1 MSLQT
6 FEEYLMEKSD
16 IELTPRQKIAEL
28 GKKQSDLKSKINDLA
43 SKKRD
48 KPEDRELID
57 LQIELAQLKIKEIDI
72 QRKIMNYKLL

>member
-72 QRKIMNYKLL
+72 QRKIMNYKL

>member
-6 FEEYLMEKSD
+6 FEEYLTEKSD

-28 GKKQSDLKSKINDLA
+28 GKKQSALKSKINDLS

-72 QRKIMNYKLL
+72 QRKIMNHKL